1 MIDKLIELKNIIE
14 ELETFGWVLNGGY
27 NGSETTDGDIK
38 AECILYQSTV
48 EDLSKL
54 LSQISTEF
62 GELKIKDLEVILPNI
77 GF

>member
-1 MIDKLIELKNIIE
+1 MTDKLIELKNIIE

-27 NGSETTDGDIK
+27 NGLETTDGDIK

-48 EDLSKL
+48 EDLGKL